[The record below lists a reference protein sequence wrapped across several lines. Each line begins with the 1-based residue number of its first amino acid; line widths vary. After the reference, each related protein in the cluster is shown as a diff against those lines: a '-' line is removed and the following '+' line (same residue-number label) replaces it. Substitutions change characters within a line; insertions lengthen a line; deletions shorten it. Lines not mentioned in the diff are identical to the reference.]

1 MHCVQERGAVMND
14 NRVKELEELVSK
26 HQLGFYQIE
35 ELIGGCAGKK
45 IDGMDYYPEWAI
57 KVMKIAGENK

>member
-1 MHCVQERGAVMND
+1 MND
-14 NRVKELEELVSK
+14 NRVKELEELVAK